1 LSLRHGKNWHCRIF
15 TNDNGQY
22 YITNNHAFR
31 TVPELIDFY
40 SKRCVS
46 HDALDAVSSTPAQ
59 NKPPFRSVPDAGVI
73 CRVPGGSM
81 CGWRGQSGALGT

>member
-1 LSLRHGKNWHCRIF
+1 VQRCRAFLVRESTTIPGHYTLSLRHGKNWHCRIF

-46 HDALDAVSSTPAQ
+46 HGALDA
-59 NKPPFRSVPDAGVI
+59 N
-73 CRVPGGSM
+73 C
-81 CGWRGQSGALGT
+81 